1 MNMNSLISDLYVK
14 HDKNQISR
22 IKDQLET
29 EQKEFNVF
37 FDEFLELFSD
47 KLNGSED
54 PKDPVWKA
62 YKDKYKQWTEI
73 NSNLKIANYYL
84 GML

>member
-1 MNMNSLISDLYVK
+1 MNLNNLISNLYAK

-22 IKDQLET
+22 IKDQLESD
-29 EQKEFNVF
+29 KEEMDIF

-47 KLNGSED
+47 KLNGTED
-54 PKDPVWKA
+54 PKDPVWIA
-62 YKDKYKQWTEI
+62 YKKKYKEWQEI
-73 NSNLKIANYYL
+73 NSNLKVANYYL